1 MLSTQ
6 TLQNSIEEA
15 AKAVQARGAELNRAQ
30 DALVEA
36 ERELRLLAE
45 LAELRKVEIPA
56 AARKSYE
63 ELTPASNHADG
74 ARSAPSRGRAALL
87 DNVIEILGEAGE
99 PMQIQ
104 ALMAAV
110 EKRDV
115 RIPGKG
121 RQANLIA
128 VISRDA
134 RIVRPKRGYY
144 ALADWGLED
153 SRSAGRSKHRRRQVG
168 AGR

>member
-6 TLQNSIEEA
+6 TLQSSIEEA
-15 AKAVQARGAELNRAQ
+15 VQAVQTRETELNRAQ
-30 DALVEA
+30 GALAEA

-45 LAELRKVEIPA
+45 LAELRGVKIPA
-56 AARKSYE
+56 VAKGSHGKPSSAPNSAR
-63 ELTPASNHADG
+63 G
-74 ARSAPSRGRAALL
+74 AGKAPSRGRAALL
-87 DNVIEILGEAGE
+87 DTVIEILSDAGK

-104 ALMAAV
+104 ALMGAV
-110 EKRDV
+110 KERDV

-121 RQANLIA
+121 AQANLIA

-134 RIVRPKRGYY
+134 RIVRPERGYY
-144 ALADWGLED
+144 GLADWGLVD
-153 SRSAGRSKHRRRQVG
+153 SRSGSRPKRRRRQAG